1 MDDRDLVKLAQLNVC
16 LARTSLLL
24 DHLVKPHDRVEPGVV
39 APKTDILFYIDSPGV
54 LIQQHRRRLGLS
66 QRSLALRAGTT
77 QAAVSRI
84 ERGLTAPTWET
95 VRALLL
101 AMGHEPDLHAR
112 RLSGRWDPVH
122 LTALRQRSPAERLEL
137 AIAAN
142 RLAGRL
148 RDAGREASGGS
159 RRAA

>member
-1 MDDRDLVKLAQLNVC
+1 MADLVAY
-16 LARTSLLL
+16 
-24 DHLVKPHDRVEPGVV
+24 G
-39 APKTDILFYIDSPGV
+39 DILFYMNTPGCLV
-54 LIQQHRRRLGLS
+54 RRQREQAGIS
-66 QRSLALRAGTT
+66 QRSLARRAGTT

-101 AMGHEPDLHAR
+101 ALGCEPELRAN

-122 LTALRQRSPAERLEL
+122 LAALRERLPAERLEL
-137 AIAAN
+137 AVSAN

-148 RDAGREASGGS
+148 RQAGAEAIGG
-159 RRAA
+159 A